1 LEAAALL
8 SGLLTGFIVGL
19 TGVGGGS
26 LMTPVLILW
35 LGVPPQTAVG
45 TDLLFA
51 TITKLVAV
59 GVHSARQSVDW
70 QIVRRLSCGSVPA
83 VLVVLALV
91 HHWSLHRSR
100 SGIILT
106 ALGIALLLTGLAML
120 LRRYVHAVGR
130 YLRTSAPEPFKR
142 MQPVLTVLAGA
153 VLGALVTLTSVGA
166 GALGTVML
174 VYLYPLR
181 LTPVRLVG
189 TDLAHAI
196 PVVFLA
202 SLGHLA
208 LGTPDLTLLGW
219 LLAGSLPG
227 AWIGA
232 RLSGAAPDG
241 LLRGAIAVV
250 LLVVGAKLLI

>member
-1 LEAAALL
+1 
-8 SGLLTGFIVGL
+8 
-19 TGVGGGS
+19 
-26 LMTPVLILW
+26 M
-35 LGVPPQTAVG
+35 
-45 TDLLFA
+45 
-51 TITKLVAV
+51 
-59 GVHSARQSVDW
+59 
-70 QIVRRLSCGSVPA
+70 
-83 VLVVLALV
+83 LAMM
-91 HHWSLHRSR
+91 HRWSLHRNQ

-106 ALGIALLLTGLAML
+106 ALGIALVLTGLAMM
-120 LRRYVHAVGR
+120 LRRHVHMLGR
-130 YLRTSAPEPFKR
+130 SLRTSAPERFIR
-142 MQPVLTVLAGA
+142 VQPSLTVLAGA

-196 PVVFLA
+196 PVVLIA
-202 SLGHLA
+202 SIGHLA
-208 LGTPDLTLLGW
+208 LGTPDFTLLGW

-241 LLRGAIAVV
+241 LLRGAIAIV